1 MPRFHSRL
9 QCVSQKAFIVL
20 VKGQLLPKLIMRL
33 GTCMGN
39 TPLGIAFVCLLHLFV
54 YFVCCGSLQDQ
65 HPTGHHMIS
74 TCGCTQTPKNIKLD
88 SSGISVGQLAGGQV
102 ARRQQLLSLF
112 CCPLSAVTLTLTLS
126 WLKLEGNIQHFRNSC
141 VIARKA
147 LWLDRWLPCQMQPC
161 TACICAQTPSATT
174 RTQWTPPCSQW
185 SESRQKVVQ
194 RVTAAESSQRRRT
207 Y

>member
-9 QCVSQKAFIVL
+9 QMWESEWNRKSVVFLQRFLISNTSFNIGEILRSSIDRLGYMCTLYTLHTHMSIYTLYTSHATFSFKIAMCESKSLHIL

-54 YFVCCGSLQDQ
+54 YFVCCGSIQDQ
-65 HPTGHHMIS
+65 HPTGHHMINMAD

-126 WLKLEGNIQHFRNSC
+126 
-141 VIARKA
+141 
-147 LWLDRWLPCQMQPC
+147 
-161 TACICAQTPSATT
+161 
-174 RTQWTPPCSQW
+174 
-185 SESRQKVVQ
+185 
-194 RVTAAESSQRRRT
+194 
-207 Y
+207 